1 LPGIKRL
8 ATLGPVIDLWAQK
21 GVLRSVADEAHAASR
36 RGEHRWLKTNPGG
49 GRHSL
54 FHQLVR
60 HEDVIGIE
68 LIGTRHLDASLHLL
82 TQLARA
88 AGESLIG
95 ANEGSGDEA
104 ILRAL
109 STRAKV
115 LASAARSAGKVL
127 VLLLPLEW
135 PVALEWRDVGE
146 DAFDEGERAR
156 LRRMREVIQGV
167 HDSGI
172 TVIVVSTYR
181 AAHPWCSAPS
191 VPVPRPVVGSNEL
204 TAAGVPELSSAV
216 VSAARA
222 LRQAGLQTTPIEAR
236 ALVGLAA
243 LGVAPDRVVQDPP
256 RQWIPRFAQKVA
268 DSPALVGGAR
278 VLVHARRALRRDQLP
293 SLLSTEGFELRILT
307 ECVAYGDQEVRIAEP
322 LQAALKGQLPRG
334 SDDDDAHATLS
345 AYHRSL
351 DGQVSPASLSH
362 DEVIH
367 WLEKLHHLA
376 HGGAGTEQEW
386 NAQDKLDR
394 EHYWARARYLS
405 KVAHRYRDAA
415 EMYRQCRDR
424 FGSDSYT
431 EHYLGFNLDRDHA
444 APELVRPHYERAVE
458 LDRTNPWWNTRLVTF
473 LIGHGTLEEA
483 RKAWSAALGALD
495 PDGDRM
501 EESSWLAMHLHRWVA
516 RRWLALGYVAEARG
530 VLAEVPRRW
539 IDGEDELRAVEHM
552 VQDAEESLRL
562 GESVYPAG
570 LPAESRWIEPRVT
583 PALNASGSPRK
594 RWWPGRVLALEA
606 TSVAVVLADPDS
618 LTAYRVSY
626 TADEWRAMA
635 NQAPSDARGF
645 IELAEYADGSR
656 QVRVVPDVPA
666 LSLADDLRDI
676 VERLEG

>member
-1 LPGIKRL
+1 M
-8 ATLGPVIDLWAQK
+8 
-21 GVLRSVADEAHAASR
+21 
-36 RGEHRWLKTNPGG
+36 
-49 GRHSL
+49 

-60 HEDVIGIE
+60 QDDVIGIE
-68 LIGTRHLDASLHLL
+68 LIGTRHLDASLHFL

-88 AGESLIG
+88 AGESLVVAG
-95 ANEGSGDEA
+95 EVSGDEA

-109 STRAKV
+109 RVRAQR
-115 LASAARSAGKVL
+115 LASTARSAGKVL

-135 PVALEWRDVGE
+135 PVALEWKDVGE

-156 LRRMREVIQGV
+156 LRRMREVVQGV

-181 AAHPWCSAPS
+181 AAHPWRSALS
-191 VPVPRPVVGSNEL
+191 VQVARPVVGASEL
-204 TAAGVPELSSAV
+204 TTANVPELSSAIA
-216 VSAARA
+216 SAARA
-222 LRQAGLQTTPIEAR
+222 LRQADLRTTPIEAR

-243 LGVAPDRVVQDPP
+243 LGVTPDRVVQAPP
-256 RQWIPRFAQKVA
+256 RQWIPRFARKVA
-268 DSPALVGGAR
+268 DSPALVRGAR
-278 VLVHARRALRRDQLP
+278 LLVHARRALHRDQLR
-293 SLLSTEGFELRILT
+293 SLLSTEGFEFRILT
-307 ECVAYGDQEVRIAEP
+307 ECVSYGDQEVRIPEP
-322 LQAALKGQLPRG
+322 LQSALKAQLPRRSDDDG
-334 SDDDDAHATLS
+334 DDDDAHSTL
-345 AYHRSL
+345 AKYHRSL
-351 DGQVSPASLSH
+351 DGQASPASLSH
-362 DEVIH
+362 EKVIN

-376 HGGAGTEQEW
+376 HGGASTEQEW
-386 NAQDKLDR
+386 KAQDKLDR

-431 EHYLGFNLDRDHA
+431 EHYLGFNLDRDRA

-501 EESSWLAMHLHRWVA
+501 EESPWLAMHLHRWVA

-539 IDGEDELRAVEHM
+539 IDDEDELRAVEHM
-552 VQDAEESLRL
+552 VRDAEESLQL

-570 LPAESRWIEPRVT
+570 LAAESRWIAPRVT

-626 TADEWRAMA
+626 TADEWGAMA
-635 NQAPSDARGF
+635 NQSPSDARGF

-656 QVRVVPDVPA
+656 QIRVVPDVPA

-676 VERLEG
+676 VERLER